1 MWGDGA
7 MTWRE
12 RRLLQIA
19 DRVNRGDYDVPP
31 IEVAHAIL
39 FGRPRWGDNPRM
51 VDREQEQAQLG
62 IRIDVAGAR

>member
-1 MWGDGA
+1 

-12 RRLLQIA
+12 RRVLQIA
-19 DRVNRGDYDVPP
+19 ERVAQGDYDVPP

-51 VDREQEQAQLG
+51 LDRDG
-62 IRIDVAGAR
+62 IDGPGAIRTVAAIQVNVVGGR